1 MREKQ
6 QSALVQFLLDRGI
19 LLIDGYNVFRNGWQR
34 LSNSVVGVKKKL
46 RRLSTVGEHW

>member
-19 LLIDGYNVFRNGWQR
+19 LLID
-34 LSNSVVGVKKKL
+34 VVGVKKKL
-46 RRLSTVGEHW
+46 RRLSTVGSFSN